1 MTINGTNIDQ
11 YLLQSVSTGFEY
23 RNGDSGFTANGSHY
37 QNILAKKVVLSLPF
51 RPLNLTEYQTIKN
64 LFYSTDEYQVVDNF
78 SGNNQTINCFRTKD
92 FIGTNTSD
100 NFVKDITME
109 LKEI

>member
-11 YLLQSVSTGFEY
+11 YLLQEISIGFEY
-23 RNGDSGFTANGSHY
+23 RKGDSGNTANGSHY
-37 QNILAKKVVLSLPF
+37 QNILAKKVVFSLPF
-51 RPLNLTEYQTIKN
+51 RPLTLTEYQLIKN

-78 SGNNQTINCFRTKD
+78 SGNNQTINCFITKD
-92 FIGTNTSD
+92 FVGNNVRD
-100 NFVKDITME
+100 GFVKDLTIE

>member
-11 YLLQSVSTGFEY
+11 YLKQEVSTGFEY
-23 RNGDSGFTANGSHY
+23 RNGDSGNTANGSHY

-51 RPLNLTEYQTIKN
+51 RPLTLTEYQLIKN
-64 LFYSTDEYQVVDNF
+64 LFYSTDEYEVVDNF

-92 FIGTNTSD
+92 FIGKNVRD
-100 NFVKDITME
+100 GFVKDLTME